1 MCVCGCVHSRSQS
14 REQQSQSQSQCVARA
29 KQPQVNRTLINPLQG
44 IQTRPES
51 LNQQTIGAPSG
62 WRWAWLLQLLVS
74 YCFSLLLSLSLC
86 VALPKRLKLPTQ
98 LVSYQRLIKN
108 FVQLP
113 KVQKIQ
119 TNTGSGSGNRVQS
132 FVIFAKFQQ
141 KAKATTAPPTTTIPS
156 LSSSLPQIRKLYS
169 R

>member
-1 MCVCGCVHSRSQS
+1 MVG
-14 REQQSQSQSQCVARA
+14 VATA
-29 KQPQVNRTLINPLQG
+29 TASI
-44 IQTRPES
+44 
-51 LNQQTIGAPSG
+51 
-62 WRWAWLLQLLVS
+62 VS
-74 YCFSLLLSLSLC
+74 LSLS

-119 TNTGSGSGNRVQS
+119 TNTGNGNGDGNRVQS

-141 KAKATTAPPTTTIPS
+141 KAKATTRQTLTPPFFPYYSFSPS
-156 LSSSLPQIRKLYS
+156 LFLLSFRK
-169 R
+169 